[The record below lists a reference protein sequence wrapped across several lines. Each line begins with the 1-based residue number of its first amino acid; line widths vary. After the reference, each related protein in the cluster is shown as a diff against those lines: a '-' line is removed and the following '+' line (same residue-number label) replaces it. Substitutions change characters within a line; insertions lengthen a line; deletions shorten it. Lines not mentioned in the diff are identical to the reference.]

1 MSEVKWTKEQLS
13 DVIESVEID
22 KGKCVLAYIFSWLGG
37 LIVLYGLKDNERNTK
52 YHAAQ
57 AIVLGLGY
65 MILAVIINFLPVP
78 FLGTILGIVY
88 LVAIVFGIIKV
99 CNGDDPELPIIGQ
112 LAQSMFSKKIE
123 EK

>member
-1 MSEVKWTKEQLS
+1 MSE
-13 DVIESVEID
+13 